1 MTEEMLVFL
10 ESPHLTE
17 VVERAKEMLASISRD
32 VPFRLQGVVDVGSS
46 HGPRIK
52 RLLKI
57 ISESEWF
64 AYKAVVLS
72 LEVRS
77 LDVLVVKDER
87 PLYGV
92 GMGHSHEVKEVV
104 LTQPTY
110 GGGDGWKGGVRYD
123 YDYGGGGAYANDY
136 QEEGGYRDDNKMSDD
151 NVSYGVGEDE
161 AAMDNASGDDAVDDD
176 IVDDDDLSGK
186 EGFGNARATNRSI

>member
-1 MTEEMLVFL
+1 MERLVRLLHGGRVVRTKDDSVQLIGMMEEILVFL

-17 VVERAKEMLASISRD
+17 IVERAKEMLAPILGD

-57 ISESEWF
+57 TSEFKWF

-72 LEVRS
+72 SQVRS
-77 LDVLVVKDER
+77 LDVLVVKDES

-92 GMGHSHEVKEVV
+92 GMGHSHEVEEVV

-110 GGGDGWKGGVRYD
+110 GGGDCWEGVFDMTMIMVVVVRM
-123 YDYGGGGAYANDY
+123 
-136 QEEGGYRDDNKMSDD
+136 QTTIRKK
-151 NVSYGVGEDE
+151 VSTV
-161 AAMDNASGDDAVDDD
+161 MTT
-176 IVDDDDLSGK
+176 
-186 EGFGNARATNRSI
+186 R